1 MQQLLILRHA
11 KAVPWSPAAEDFPRK
26 LTSAG
31 REHAQKVATW
41 LSQNL
46 APPEVILCSPSQ
58 RTRETLAPI
67 LSLQPQLEAVVHF
80 QPQLYHA
87 TTSTI
92 ETLLTLLC
100 GVNRV
105 LIVGHNPVLKAWL
118 RMSFAPITAVRSC
131 SYPRVRWLW
140 WILPKAGHP
149 VTTVASCATSF
160 VARNFEAR
168 STFGT
173 TVILRDRHAHDNHQ
187 SMELR

>member
-31 REHAQKVATW
+31 REHAQKVANW

-46 APPEVILCSPSQ
+46 QPPEVILCSPSQ

-67 LSLQPQLEAVVHF
+67 LALQPQLEAVVRF

-92 ETLLTLLC
+92 ETLLDAAFARA
-100 GVNRV
+100 NHV
-105 LIVGHNPVLKAWL
+105 LIVGHNPGFESLAADVIRTHHHSAL
-118 RMSFAPITAVRSC
+118 MQ
-131 SYPRVRWLW
+131 
-140 WILPKAGHP
+140 LPTGTLVVVDFTEGWSAGHH
-149 VTTVASCATSF
+149 
-160 VARNFEAR
+160 R
-168 STFGT
+168 G
-173 TVILRDRHAHDNHQ
+173 ILRHSIRGKD
-187 SMELR
+187 L